1 MQSFP
6 ILLELGRVITEVV
19 HAFCSIFSFKSWNE
33 PTTEYVPEKDHS
45 LIRNTLKCHSI
56 NYQYSTHHCFS
67 STYKT
72 IIKQMLGI

>member
-1 MQSFP
+1 MFYFYAVLSH
-6 ILLELGRVITEVV
+6 LVRVITEVV
-19 HAFCSIFSFKSWNE
+19 HALFYFFFFFFQE
-33 PTTEYVPEKDHS
+33 LEYVPEEDHR

-56 NYQYSTHHCFS
+56 NYQYSRQHCFS